1 MADQIP
7 ITVRFQK
14 VNNNLVVLGSVDD
27 ARLKLFVRGLE
38 ENEIVDV
45 TYEVVGSDKSLAQ
58 LKKLHKCIRELA
70 NYTGDSFDDMKLHVK
85 MKAGLCD
92 GNSCKSFAD
101 CTKSELSNAI
111 KSVIEIGDVVGFNL
125 HS

>member
-14 VNNNLVVLGSVDD
+14 VNNELVIHSSVDS
-27 ARLKLFVRGLE
+27 ARLKLFIKGLDE
-38 ENEIVDV
+38 KEIVDV
-45 TYEVVGSDKSLAQ
+45 TYEVIGAGGSVAQ

-70 NYTGDSFDDMKLHVK
+70 NYTGNSFDEMKLLVK
-85 MKAGLCD
+85 MKAGLCVNND
-92 GNSCKSFAD
+92 CKSFAD
-101 CTKSELSNAI
+101 CSKSDLSNAI
-111 KSVIEIGDVVGFNL
+111 KTAIEIGDVVGFNL